1 MHVAQ
6 RNREV
11 NWVKYIKENK
21 KKRALSESTKM
32 AVVDKFGC

>member
-1 MHVAQ
+1 MHVVQ

-11 NWVKYIKENK
+11 NGVKYIKESK
-21 KKRALSESTKM
+21 KKRELSESTKM